1 MRTAPALAVAGGSVV
16 KASWVA
22 VSGFTATAVLAA
34 VVKDREVSVAVR
46 VQARALSTASALNVA
61 TPTTAVAV
69 TVPPRV
75 HEDVMV
81 TASVAPAPVVI
92 TLPNESSTETLKVA
106 SDDPALAVVGGCV
119 VKASLVAEPRLTV
132 TDVLVAVVR
141 FLDVSLPVR
150 VQAPVSS
157 IMSALNVATPAT
169 AVAVTVPPRVHA
181 DEIVMVSTAPVPVVS
196 TLPNVS
202 STVTLNVA
210 RAAPSLAVVGGWV
223 VNATL
228 FAVLGLTVTAVLAA
242 VASVVEVSVAVRV
255 QEVPVSIASALN
267 VAMPPLAVAT
277 AVPPRTHEEET
288 VTESVKSVVAGA
300 LVPSSI
306 KTLNVA
312 RVAPATVVVGGWV
325 VKASLV
331 ACAADAGEAE
341 TKIKPVVKTVEHATR
356 VSTADSLERTDL
368 RPPPRFI
375 TFFMD
380 DSLV

>member
-1 MRTAPALAVAGGSVV
+1 LTIAGGSVV
-16 KASWVA
+16 KAILVA

-34 VVKDREVSVAVR
+34 VVRDREVSVAVR
-46 VQARALSTASALNVA
+46 VQARALSTASLLKVA
-61 TPTTAVAV
+61 TPATAVATV
-69 TVPPRV
+69 VPPRA
-75 HEDVMV
+75 HEEEMV
-81 TASVAPAPVVI
+81 TTSVAPSPVVI

-119 VKASLVAEPRLTV
+119 VKASLVAEPGLTV
-132 TDVLVAVVR
+132 TDVLVAGVR
-141 FLDVSLPVR
+141 YLDVSLPVR

-157 IMSALNVATPAT
+157 IL
-169 AVAVTVPPRVHA
+169 
-181 DEIVMVSTAPVPVVS
+181 
-196 TLPNVS
+196 
-202 STVTLNVA
+202 
-210 RAAPSLAVVGGWV
+210 
-223 VNATL
+223 
-228 FAVLGLTVTAVLAA
+228 
-242 VASVVEVSVAVRV
+242 
-255 QEVPVSIASALN
+255 SALN

-277 AVPPRTHEEET
+277 VVPPRAHEEEM
-288 VTESVKSVVAGA
+288 VMESVKSVVAGA

-341 TKIKPVVKTVEHATR
+341 TKINPVVKIVEHAPR
-356 VSTADSLERTDL
+356 VRTADSVERTDL
-368 RPPPRFI
+368 RPPSRFI

>member
-1 MRTAPALAVAGGSVV
+1 V
-16 KASWVA
+16 KA
-22 VSGFTATAVLAA
+22 TLEAA
-34 VVKDREVSVAVR
+34 
-46 VQARALSTASALNVA
+46 
-61 TPTTAVAV
+61 P
-69 TVPPRV
+69 
-75 HEDVMV
+75 
-81 TASVAPAPVVI
+81 
-92 TLPNESSTETLKVA
+92 
-106 SDDPALAVVGGCV
+106 G
-119 VKASLVAEPRLTV
+119 LTV

-141 FLDVSLPVR
+141 FLDVSFPVR
-150 VQAPVSS
+150 VQAPVSF
-157 IMSALNVATPAT
+157 ILSALNVATPAT
-169 AVAVTVPPRVHA
+169 AVVVTVPPRVHA
-181 DEIVMVSTAPVPVVS
+181 DEIVTVSTAPVPVVS

-210 RAAPSLAVVGGWV
+210 RSAPSFAVVGGWV
-223 VNATL
+223 VNTTL
-228 FAVLGLTVTAVLAA
+228 FAALGLTATAVLVA

-267 VAMPPLAVAT
+267 VAIPPLAVAT
-277 AVPPRTHEEET
+277 AVPPSAHEEEI

-300 LVPSSI
+300 FVPSSI

-341 TKIKPVVKTVEHATR
+341 TKIKPVAKIVEHAPR
-356 VSTADSLERTDL
+356 VRSVDSVERTDL

-380 DSLV
+380 ASLA

>member
-1 MRTAPALAVAGGSVV
+1 LAVAGGSVV
-16 KASWVA
+16 KASLVA
-22 VSGFTATAVLAA
+22 VSGFTAAAVLAA
-34 VVKDREVSVAVR
+34 VVRDREVSVAVR
-46 VQARALSTASALNVA
+46 VQARALSMASAL
-61 TPTTAVAV
+61 
-69 TVPPRV
+69 
-75 HEDVMV
+75 
-81 TASVAPAPVVI
+81 
-92 TLPNESSTETLKVA
+92 
-106 SDDPALAVVGGCV
+106 
-119 VKASLVAEPRLTV
+119 KA
-132 TDVLVAVVR
+132 
-141 FLDVSLPVR
+141 
-150 VQAPVSS
+150 
-157 IMSALNVATPAT
+157 ATPAT
-169 AVAVTVPPRVHA
+169 AVAVTVPPRVHV

-210 RAAPSLAVVGGWV
+210 RAAPALAVVGGWV

-228 FAVLGLTVTAVLAA
+228 FAVLGLTVTAVLVA
-242 VASVVEVSVAVRV
+242 VASVVEVSVALRV

-277 AVPPRTHEEET
+277 VVPPRAHEEEM

-312 RVAPATVVVGGWV
+312 RVAPAAVVVGGWV

-341 TKIKPVVKTVEHATR
+341 TKIKPVVKIVEHAPR
-356 VSTADSLERTDL
+356 VRTANSVERTDL

>member
-1 MRTAPALAVAGGSVV
+1 VRTAPTLAVAGGSVV
-16 KASWVA
+16 KASLVA
-22 VSGFTATAVLAA
+22 VFGFTATAVLAA
-34 VVKDREVSVAVR
+34 VVRDREVSVAVR
-46 VQARALSTASALNVA
+46 VQARALSMASAL
-61 TPTTAVAV
+61 
-69 TVPPRV
+69 
-75 HEDVMV
+75 
-81 TASVAPAPVVI
+81 
-92 TLPNESSTETLKVA
+92 K
-106 SDDPALAVVGGCV
+106 
-119 VKASLVAEPRLTV
+119 
-132 TDVLVAVVR
+132 
-141 FLDVSLPVR
+141 
-150 VQAPVSS
+150 
-157 IMSALNVATPAT
+157 VATPAT

-228 FAVLGLTVTAVLAA
+228 FAVLGLTVTAVLVA
-242 VASVVEVSVAVRV
+242 VASVVEVSVAVKV

-277 AVPPRTHEEET
+277 VVPPRAHEEEM

-341 TKIKPVVKTVEHATR
+341 TKIKPVAKIVEHAPR
-356 VSTADSLERTDL
+356 VRTADSVERTDL
-368 RPPPRFI
+368 CPPPRFI